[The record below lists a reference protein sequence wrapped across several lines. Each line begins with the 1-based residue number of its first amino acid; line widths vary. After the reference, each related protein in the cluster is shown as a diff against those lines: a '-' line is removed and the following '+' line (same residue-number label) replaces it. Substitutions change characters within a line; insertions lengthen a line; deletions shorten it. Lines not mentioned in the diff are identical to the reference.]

1 MFPSYVFAV
10 WLTFCQL
17 LFCTLTEAANYGNI
31 KIFILPFFGVI
42 AYVLSA
48 VVVSKSPSYVSAVW
62 LTFCKLWFLT
72 FTETA
77 SCCGN
82 VKIFILRFRR
92 MAYVFLGVEVSKFF
106 ILRFW
111 RMAYVLSVTVLGVSP
126 NLSAM
131 VMLKISSYVFAVW
144 LTFFYVWKC
153 QTFSSYVF
161 DVWLTFCQL

>member
-1 MFPSYVFAV
+1 MFTRVS
-10 WLTFCQL
+10 CL
-17 LFCTLTEAANYGNI
+17 LFVLSPRGFVHGRPAILTRLCHVSILRFCRIAYVLSVIVLHSLTEAANYGNI

-48 VVVSKSPSYVSAVW
+48 VVVSKSPSYVSVVW

-92 MAYVFLGVEVSKFF
+92 MADVFLCVEVSNFF
-106 ILRFW
+106 ILRF
-111 RMAYVLSVTVLGVSP
+111 
-126 NLSAM
+126 
-131 VMLKISSYVFAVW
+131 
-144 LTFFYVWKC
+144 
-153 QTFSSYVF
+153 
-161 DVWLTFCQL
+161 